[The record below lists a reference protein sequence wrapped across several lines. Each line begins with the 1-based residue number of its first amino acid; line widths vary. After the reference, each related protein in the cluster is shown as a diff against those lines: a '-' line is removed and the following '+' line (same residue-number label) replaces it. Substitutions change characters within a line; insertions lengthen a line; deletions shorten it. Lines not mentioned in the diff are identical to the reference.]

1 MNKVFLVDDDY
12 YVRKGLLE
20 LIDWVGCGYQVIGE
34 ADNGEDAL
42 ELIKYDKPD
51 LVVTDIRMPV
61 VDGLD
66 LIKELKESTD
76 LNLHFI
82 IISGYNDFEYAQ
94 SAMRHGVHDFILKP
108 VDKEEFET
116 TLKRLAEEI
125 NKEKMIEKSHQKSIA
140 ISTLN
145 QLLKGK
151 VEMAK
156 VDKYIQDLN
165 LKNVS
170 KMRYMF
176 IEINDFHADLSEIS
190 DVIQNEIEFMTQ
202 NEQVIIK
209 EHSEG
214 CFGTLVTD
222 KQLDLFGHDINQFV
236 IQLQQELSRKLNKE
250 VTLYLGEQVKYPY
263 QIRDSYQKALETMQ
277 YKYTVKANEP
287 IYYDDIKNKQIN
299 YIKLD
304 QSRYDQL
311 MEFVNEHHV
320 EGIHDSIREIFNDFQ
335 TMRFARDAI
344 RTTINRCVHEVIRN
358 IKIREG
364 SEYELTTLQAM
375 LNWEDVPL
383 TLEQIKKVFTEF
395 VLEGSAYIF
404 KLNQDRVKGSIHKV
418 KEYVDNHYQEN
429 LTLKDI
435 AKKFYMNPAYLGQ
448 LFKKEYG
455 IYFRDYNR
463 QVRIN
468 EAKKRLRQTDLRV
481 YEIAEEVGF
490 ENPDYFV
497 TQFRKEVGMTPMNYR
512 KEFFKSLRRNNLSQK
527 DGDNHEA
534 VPY

>member
-1 MNKVFLVDDDY
+1 MLGGVPMNKVFLVDDDY

-20 LIDWVGCGYQVIGE
+20 LIDWTKCGYEVIGE
-34 ADNGEDAL
+34 ADNGEDAI
-42 ELIKYDKPD
+42 ELVKHDKPD

-66 LIKELKESTD
+66 LIKELIESTD
-76 LNLHFI
+76 LNPHFI

-94 SAMRHGVHDFILKP
+94 RAMRYGVHDFILKP
-108 VDKEEFET
+108 IDKEEFET
-116 TLKRLAEEI
+116 TLKRLAI
-125 NKEKMIEKSHQKSIA
+125 DIRKEKMIEKTHKKSIA

-156 VDKYIQDLN
+156 VDKYIRDLN
-165 LKNVS
+165 LKQVS

-176 IEINDFHADLSEIS
+176 VEINDFYADLSEIS
-190 DVIQNEIEFMTQ
+190 DVIQGEIEFMTQ
-202 NEQVIIK
+202 NDQVIIK

-222 KQLDLFGHDINQFV
+222 KHLGLYSQNIKHFVTRLQL
-236 IQLQQELSRKLNKE
+236 ELSRKLNKE
-250 VTLYLGEQVKYPY
+250 VRLYLGEQVKYPY
-263 QIRDSYQKALETMQ
+263 QIRDSYQKALETLQ
-277 YKYTVKANEP
+277 YKYTIKADEP
-287 IYYDDIKNKQIN
+287 IFYDDIKNKRIN

-311 MEFVNEHHV
+311 MEFVNEYRV
-320 EGIHDSIREIFNDFQ
+320 EGIQQSIEEIFDDFQ
-335 TMRFARDAI
+335 TKMFALDAI

-364 SEYELTTLQAM
+364 SEYELATLHSM
-375 LNWEDVPL
+375 LNWEDRPL
-383 TLEQIKKVFTEF
+383 TLEQIKNIFTEF
-395 VLEGSAYIF
+395 VLEGSAYIS
-404 KLNQDRVKGSIHKV
+404 KLNQDRMKGSIHQI
-418 KEYVDNHYQEN
+418 KEYVDNHYHEN

-455 IYFRDYNR
+455 VYFRDYNR

-497 TQFRKEVGMTPMNYR
+497 TQFRKEVGMTPTRYR
-512 KEFFKSLRRNNLSQK
+512 KEYFKSLRESKPN
-527 DGDNHEA
+527 
-534 VPY
+534 